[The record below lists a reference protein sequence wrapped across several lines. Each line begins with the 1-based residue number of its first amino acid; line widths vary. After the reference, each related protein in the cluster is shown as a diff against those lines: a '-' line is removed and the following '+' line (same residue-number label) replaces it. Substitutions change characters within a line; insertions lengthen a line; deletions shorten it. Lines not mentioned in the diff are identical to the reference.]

1 MASVLHGSQRLV
13 KIKGLALPQSIF
25 LALRMTLDRDFV
37 DVWAHPICCTAGM
50 GDTLSREAIEENTT
64 YHFAAWAKKVGLE
77 GSSKQS

>member
-1 MASVLHGSQRLV
+1 MA
-13 KIKGLALPQSIF
+13 LALLGI

-64 YHFAAWAKKVGLE
+64 YHFATCTKSWQSL
-77 GSSKQS
+77 GSFKICVMFLLVPFLTQNA